1 MKTTKE
7 RLEGAVAFLFYH
19 LGISSHTDWW
29 IEEKPTIW
37 VVMTE
42 FLQENNSLYISKE
55 RELEKVMEDVEE
67 FIQEVQF
74 NEN

>member
-1 MKTTKE
+1 MKITKE

-29 IEEKPTIW
+29 IDERDTVFEVITVFFK
-37 VVMTE
+37 VKQS
-42 FLQENNSLYISKE
+42 FYISKKKQ
-55 RELEKVMEDVEE
+55 LEKVMEDLEE
-67 FIQEVQF
+67 FMQEVQF